1 MVVRG
6 SIDNPTLLWI
16 FGILFGLAV
25 ISLAAYCEKHREE
38 VLQRLRLMAAR
49 LETWE

>member
-16 FGILFGLAV
+16 AGILVGLAV
-25 ISLAAYCEKHREE
+25 ISLAAYCEKNREQ
-38 VLQRLRLMAAR
+38 VLERLRIMAAK